1 MFDESK
7 LQGAA
12 RDLPPAGLIA
22 VAWVGLVLA
31 ASLVGLRLYV
41 RITENRTLQ
50 SDDYCLITALV
61 LLLVNAIL
69 QTLQTQ
75 SLYYMVKNRA
85 GQVPG
90 GQQLVDQ
97 GNDYVRYQFAIIGL
111 FWTVLWSVKASFL
124 ALYSRFF
131 RSKPR
136 YRRAWWCTVVFTALA
151 YIGCWIASAWVS
163 LKSWVRAATDD
174 WSFVQT
180 CHPPSTYFQF
190 GKCDKA
196 IDDAGSVIAISYSTA
211 VDVLSDILIILLPS
225 GLLRHLQVD
234 KRHKL
239 GLAGIFGIGLV
250 RIPCAIIRWTQIVLT
265 ARTDPVGL
273 AVWSLAESSISV
285 MIGSLPALKALFTR
299 TVNRTVQR
307 SYEGDVDRL
316 NHQDLELDGP
326 QARRTRL
333 HRDAML
339 LEEQC
344 WPESQERITHG
355 SLETRDDNAAF
366 SEALH
371 KSEGFEP
378 GHR

>member
-1 MFDESK
+1 MFDESATE

-22 VAWVGLVLA
+22 VAWVGFVLA

-41 RITENRTLQ
+41 RLTENRTLQ
-50 SDDYCLITALV
+50 SDDYCLITALG
-61 LLLVNAIL
+61 LLLVNAVL

-75 SLYYMVKNRA
+75 SLYYMARNRA

-90 GQQLVDQ
+90 GQQLVNQ
-97 GNDYVRYQFAIIGL
+97 GNDYVRYQFTIIGL

-124 ALYSRFF
+124 ALYARFF

-151 YIGCWIASAWVS
+151 YVGCWIASAWFGKSCVHPKRS
-163 LKSWVRAATDD
+163 LRKSMLT
-174 WSFVQT
+174 
-180 CHPPSTYFQF
+180 PI
-190 GKCDKA
+190 GKCDKPV
-196 IDDAGSVIAISYSTA
+196 DDAGSVIAISYSTA
-211 VDVLSDILIILLPS
+211 VDVLSDLLIILPPS

-265 ARTDPVGL
+265 ARIDPVGL
-273 AVWSLAESSISV
+273 AVWGLAESSISV
-285 MIGSLPALKALFTR
+285 MVGSLPALKALFTR
-299 TVNRTVQR
+299 TVHRTVQR

-316 NHQDLELDGP
+316 NHQGFELAGP
-326 QARRTRL
+326 QARETRL
-333 HRDAML
+333 HRDAMR
-339 LEEQC
+339 LEQQC
-344 WPESQERITHG
+344 WPESQERITHQ
-355 SLETRDDNAAF
+355 SLETQDDNAALP
-366 SEALH
+366 EALQ
-371 KSEGFEP
+371 KSEDFEP

>member
-1 MFDESK
+1 MLDDSATE

-97 GNDYVRYQFAIIGL
+97 GNDYVRYQFTIIGL

-136 YRRAWWCTVVFTALA
+136 YRRAWWCSVIFTALA
-151 YIGCWIASAWVS
+151 YVGCWFASAW
-163 LKSWVRAATDD
+163 
-174 WSFVQT
+174 T

-190 GKCDKA
+190 GKCDKP

-285 MIGSLPALKALFTR
+285 MVGSLPALKALFTR

-307 SYEGDVDRL
+307 SYEGGDDQS

-326 QARRTRL
+326 QARRTRF
-333 HRDAML
+333 HRNAML

-344 WPESQERITHG
+344 WPESQERITHE

-378 GHR
+378 GHC

>member
-1 MFDESK
+1 MFDESATE

-22 VAWVGLVLA
+22 VAWVGFVLA

-61 LLLVNAIL
+61 LLLVNAVL

-97 GNDYVRYQFAIIGL
+97 GNDYVRYQFTIIGL

-151 YIGCWIASAWVS
+151 YVGCWIASAW
-163 LKSWVRAATDD
+163 
-174 WSFVQT
+174 T

-190 GKCDKA
+190 GKCDKPV
-196 IDDAGSVIAISYSTA
+196 DDAGSVIAISYSTA
-211 VDVLSDILIILLPS
+211 IDVLSDLLIILLPS

-234 KRHKL
+234 KRHKV

-250 RIPCAIIRWTQIVLT
+250 RIPCAIIRWTQIVLS

-285 MIGSLPALKALFTR
+285 MVGSLPALKALFTR
-299 TVNRTVQR
+299 TVHRTVQR

-316 NHQDLELDGP
+316 NHQDYELAGP
-326 QARRTRL
+326 QAHRTRL
-333 HRDAML
+333 RRDPML

-344 WPESQERITHG
+344 WPESQERITHE
-355 SLETRDDNAAF
+355 SLETQDDNAAF
-366 SEALH
+366 SEALQ
-371 KSEGFEP
+371 KSEGFGP
-378 GHR
+378 GRR

>member
-1 MFDESK
+1 MLDDSATE

-97 GNDYVRYQFAIIGL
+97 GNDY
-111 FWTVLWSVKASFL
+111 
-124 ALYSRFF
+124 
-131 RSKPR
+131 
-136 YRRAWWCTVVFTALA
+136 
-151 YIGCWIASAWVS
+151 
-163 LKSWVRAATDD
+163 
-174 WSFVQT
+174 T

-190 GKCDKA
+190 GKCDKP

-285 MIGSLPALKALFTR
+285 MVGSLPALKALFTR

-307 SYEGDVDRL
+307 SYEGGDDQS

-326 QARRTRL
+326 QARRTRF
-333 HRDAML
+333 HRNAML

-344 WPESQERITHG
+344 WPESQERITHE

-378 GHR
+378 GHC